1 LGKQIAVKGQKK
13 KKKDERG
20 ERRLEIPTSK

>member
-1 LGKQIAVKGQKK
+1 LGKQIAVKGQK